1 MHKGLEG
8 ANDVADNINA
18 EELMFGMPLSK
29 FPQIQVLTQQIVPY
43 YQLWTIADA
52 FKVNEELWMSAK
64 LNTLDSEKIENE
76 VYMSLFFFTFSKL

>member
-18 EELMFGMPLSK
+18 EELMFGMPLTK
-29 FPQIQVLTQQIVPY
+29 FPQIQVLTNAIVPFF
-43 YQLWTIADA
+43 QLWTIASD
-52 FKVNEELWMSAK
+52 FKNSEEQWMTAK

-76 VYMSLFFFTFSKL
+76 ASLNLFLLFI

>member
-18 EELMFGMPLSK
+18 EELMFGMPLTK
-29 FPQIQVLTQQIVPY
+29 FPQIQVLTSAIVPFF
-43 YQLWTIADA
+43 QLWTIADA
-52 FKVNEELWMSAK
+52 FKVNEEQWMTAK

-76 VYMSLFFFTFSKL
+76 VNFYLFFG